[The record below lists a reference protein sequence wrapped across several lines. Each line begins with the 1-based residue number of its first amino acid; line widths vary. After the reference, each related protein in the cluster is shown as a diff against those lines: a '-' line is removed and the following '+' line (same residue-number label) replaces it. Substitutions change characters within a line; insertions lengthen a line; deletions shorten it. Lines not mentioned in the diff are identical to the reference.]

1 MINLC
6 SPDGPEAEPL
16 DDDISTTLKKK
27 IIAAWPVVKNPDNFP
42 GPQPVSMEREYM
54 WKLEKY
60 PYSVCEKTDGM
71 RYFLVAADGICALV
85 DRAFRFYRV
94 AVKLD
99 PDYERALSIL
109 DGELVCDKYD
119 ESWTFYAYDSVVVRG
134 QICSKE
140 RLDKRLD
147 CIAKFVSS
155 VAESPFRIKVKR
167 FWRLSQISEMF
178 TSLEETPLR
187 HESDGLIFT
196 PSGLPVGTGTQMSLI
211 KWKPSGKHTFDFKV
225 VVKRGTGGRTRYD
238 LFSSE
243 RGRSI
248 KHTSIN
254 ERTTAGRQF
263 HLKYKDLTTATTCIV
278 ECAFNADKHYEPVL
292 VRTDKTHPNSMRTV
306 EKTHLNIEEN
316 IRIEEIVSLGR
327 KKYMS

>member
-6 SPDGPEAEPL
+6 AANGPLAEPL
-16 DDDISTTLKKK
+16 EDAEVIRMLKNK

-54 WKLEKY
+54 WKLGKY

-71 RYFLVAADGICALV
+71 RYFLVATDGICAMV

-94 AVKLD
+94 AMKLD

-119 ESWTFYAYDSVVVRG
+119 SSWTFYAYDAVVVRN
-134 QICSKE
+134 QNCAKD
-140 RLDKRLD
+140 RLDQRLD
-147 CIAKFVSS
+147 CISKFVSS
-155 VAESPFRIKVKR
+155 VAESPFKIKVKR
-167 FWRLSQISEMF
+167 FWKLRQIEDMLK
-178 TSLEETPLR
+178 SLAETPLR

-225 VVKRGTGGRTRYD
+225 VVKRGPSSTRYD
-238 LFSSE
+238 LFSSD
-243 RGRSI
+243 RGRTV
-248 KHTSIN
+248 KHASIN
-254 ERTTAGRQF
+254 ERTVSGRIFHQKYREISTA
-263 HLKYKDLTTATTCIV
+263 KVAIV
-278 ECAFNADKHYEPVL
+278 ECSYSNGNYVPIL
-292 VRTDKTHPNSMRTV
+292 VRADKTHPNSVRTV

-316 IRIEEIVSLGR
+316 ICVNDIVELA
-327 KKYMS
+327 KK

>member
-1 MINLC
+1 MIKLC
-6 SPDGPEAEPL
+6 ATNGPEAEPL
-16 DDDISTTLKKK
+16 DDDISNALKKK

-54 WKLEKY
+54 WKLGKH

-71 RYFLVAADGICALV
+71 RYFLVASEGICALV
-85 DRAFRFYRV
+85 DRAFRFYKV

-109 DGELVCDKYD
+109 DGEMVCDKYD
-119 ESWTFYAYDSVVVRG
+119 SSWTFYAYDSVAVRG
-134 QICSKE
+134 QNCAKE

-167 FWRLSQISEMF
+167 FWRLNEISTMLA
-178 TSLEETPLR
+178 SLAETPLR

-196 PSGLPVGTGTQMSLI
+196 PSGLSVGTGTQMSLI

-225 VVKRGTGGRTRYD
+225 VVKRGPSSTRYD
-238 LFSSE
+238 LFSSD
-243 RGRSI
+243 RGRTV
-248 KHTSIN
+248 KHLSIN
-254 ERTTAGRQF
+254 ERTKAGRTF
-263 HLKYKDLTTATTCIV
+263 HHKYKEITGASTAIV
-278 ECAFNADKHYEPVL
+278 ECSYSNGNYIPIL
-292 VRTDKTHPNSMRTV
+292 VRADKTHPNSIRTV

-316 IRIEEIVSLGR
+316 ITINDIVELT
-327 KKYMS
+327 K